1 MAVACSYGEETP
13 AMNKKLALVLLAG
26 TVLLLLNGYAR
37 ANVRDNAGLFGED
50 TVRQANERIAKLGV
64 PVVVETY
71 GALPDAMLQNY
82 NPQRKDESFA
92 AYSKQRVQQVAPN
105 GVYVLV
111 TTNPDYVSV
120 TEGTKN
126 VIRGADTNA
135 VRNAMV
141 HSFTAKRFDE
151 GLLRGIDALSYSTG
165 LKTTA
170 APQPGAVERSPQ
182 AQPSSPQPSPRTDG
196 RSGGGGISLWTIIFW
211 GVILLVVFR

>member
-92 AYSKQRVQQVAPN
+92 AFSKQRVQQVAPQ

-111 TTNPDYVSV
+111 TTNPNYVSV

-141 HSFTAKRFDE
+141 QSFGAKKFDE
-151 GLLRGIDALSYSTG
+151 GLLRGLDALSTSTG
-165 LKTTA
+165 LRNA
-170 APQPGAVERSPQ
+170 APGAAVEGSPQ
-182 AQPSSPQPSPRTDG
+182 ARTQESSGSSPQPAPTDAPRRTSRG
-196 RSGGGGISLWTIIFW
+196 PSLMSLII
-211 GVILLVVFR
+211 